1 MLFQLLVH
9 DSKLWHNPKSGRTV
23 RPSRDDLSLW
33 VDNNRCVLPAQ
44 HKLPAILVDLAGDAR
59 RVVPCIK
66 NGLGRN
72 ADAVSGDNS
81 IFDQGGFRKAFAR
94 AENVDNLHFTRSID
108 AMDADRVLVHCV
120 KADRRRAL
128 AEQAVVR
135 RSPLKGRHQTH
146 AKLKS
151 ILTFAF
157 SAPLR

>member
-1 MLFQLLVH
+1 MIRNYGIIRNPAEPLGQAVMIFPCGLTTIVAFCPPNINFPPFWSIWPVMLVGLFHV
-9 DSKLWHNPKSGRTV
+9 SRMAWGETPT
-23 RPSRDDLSLW
+23 PSREIS
-33 VDNNRCVLPAQ
+33 
-44 HKLPAILVDLAGDAR
+44 
-59 RVVPCIK
+59 
-66 NGLGRN
+66 
-72 ADAVSGDNS
+72 S

-157 SAPLR
+157 SAPLW